1 MDSASSSRIVLFPF
15 MSKGHIISFLH
26 LSRLLLHRGIAV
38 TIFTTPANSPFI
50 RHSLAD
56 TDASV
61 VDLPFPQNVPGIPAG
76 VESTDRLPSMSL
88 FLPLANATKLMQ
100 PDFEHALQSLPSV
113 SCIVS
118 DGFLGWTL
126 KSAEKLGIPRFVLFG
141 MSNYAAT
148 LTRVVVRDRP
158 HAGLD
163 SDDEPFNVPS
173 FEWIKLT
180 RNDFESPLKDPE
192 TEGPC
197 FEFAMEQ
204 IIATSK
210 SQGLVVNSFYE
221 LEPLFLEYWNRELDP
236 KAWCVGPL
244 CMAEPPRVEPL
255 MKSIWVQWLDTML
268 VEGGTVIYVA
278 FGTQAEISS
287 EQLQEIAIGLEKSEV
302 NFLWVVRSKG
312 LEALEGF
319 EERVKGRGVV
329 VQEWVE
335 QREILHHESVIGFMS
350 HCGWNS
356 VMESIC
362 ACVPILAWPMMAEQ
376 HLNARMV
383 AEELGVGLKIM
394 ADSGSVRGFVKS
406 GSIEKMVRE
415 LMEGGK
421 GKEVRK
427 KVKEVGEAARRAM
440 AEGGSS
446 RCTLDQLIVETCKK

>member
-1 MDSASSSRIVLFPF
+1 MDSVSASRIVLFPF
-15 MSKGHIISFLH
+15 MSKGHIIPFLQ
-26 LSRLLLHRGIAV
+26 LARLLLHRGITV

-61 VDLPFPQNVPGIPAG
+61 VDLPFPQNVPGLPAG

-88 FLPLANATKLMQ
+88 FLPLVNATKLIQ
-100 PDFEHALQSLPSV
+100 PDFEHALQNLSGV
-113 SCIVS
+113 SCLVS
-118 DGFLGWTL
+118 DGFLGWTQ
-126 KSAEKLGIPRFVLFG
+126 KSAEKLGIPRLVLFG
-141 MSNYAAT
+141 MSNYSAT
-148 LTRVVVRDRP
+148 VSRVVVLDRP
-158 HAGLD
+158 HVDLD
-163 SDDEPFNVPS
+163 SDDEPFEVPS

-180 RNDFESPLKDPE
+180 RNDFESPFKDPE
-192 TEGPC
+192 PKGPL
-197 FEFAMEQ
+197 FEFIIEQ
-204 IIATSK
+204 GIATSK

-221 LEPLFLEYWNRELDP
+221 LEPLFLDYWNREFDP

-255 MKSIWVQWLDTML
+255 MKPIWVQWLDTKL
-268 VEGGTVIYVA
+268 AEGGTVIYVA
-278 FGTQAEISS
+278 FGSQAEISS

-329 VQEWVE
+329 VKEWVD
-335 QREILHHESVIGFMS
+335 QREILDHESVIGFMS

-356 VMESIC
+356 VLESIC

-383 AEELGVGLKIM
+383 AEELGVGLRIL
-394 ADSGSVRGFVKS
+394 AESGSVRGFVKWEN
-406 GSIEKMVRE
+406 IEKMVRE

-427 KVKEVGEAARRAM
+427 KVKEIGEAARRAM
-440 AEGGSS
+440 EEGGSS
-446 RCTLDQLIVETCKK
+446 